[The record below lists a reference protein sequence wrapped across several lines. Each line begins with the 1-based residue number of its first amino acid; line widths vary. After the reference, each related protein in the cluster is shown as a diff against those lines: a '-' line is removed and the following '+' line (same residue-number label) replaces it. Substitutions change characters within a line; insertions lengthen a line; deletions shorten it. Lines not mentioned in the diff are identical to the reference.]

1 MSRRAARTD
10 PGGHAVAI
18 HFGGGRGESR
28 AGGVASGPRG
38 CVSCEVRSAAKRQL
52 VRRGRHGGRV
62 SWSRSCCA
70 RFGAQPIVRGRVG
83 CLLVLVVFGRLDHVR
98 GEAVAGKRGG
108 RAALKVRVV
117 GWESRYKGSDGSSSF
132 SLSGAR
138 AAGGIGAAGGWPI
151 RSATAR
157 RRAAASERP
166 RPAVGCGH
174 GRRAGVGRGRSSA
187 CSCGARWPR
196 ATAAGARPRSA
207 SRRRGC
213 VVSRRRCGGR

>member
-1 MSRRAARTD
+1 LSRRAARTD

-52 VRRGRHGGRV
+52 VRRVRRGGRV

-83 CLLVLVVFGRLDHVR
+83 CAR
-98 GEAVAGKRGG
+98 AG
-108 RAALKVRVV
+108 RARPSGSRQRRGSRWRARGSSWLKVSVV
-117 GWESRYKGSDGSSSF
+117 GWESRYKGSGGSSSF

-138 AAGGIGAAGGWPI
+138 PRAGSVLQAGG
-151 RSATAR
+151 RSGPR
-157 RRAAASERP
+157 RRRGGRRHRSGQGPRWDVVMVGVRVLAAV
-166 RPAVGCGH
+166 AVGVFVWRSLAQSDGS
-174 GRRAGVGRGRSSA
+174 RRGRGALR
-187 CSCGARWPR
+187 G
-196 ATAAGARPRSA
+196 
-207 SRRRGC
+207 RRGC
-213 VVSRRRCGGR
+213 VVTARRCGGR